1 VQIRSFGSTDLKV
14 SELGLGCARIGGIFQ
29 GDSGGFVDLLSAAFD
44 GGINFFDT
52 ADMYSQGESEQL
64 IGRTFRGRR
73 DRVIIAT
80 KAGYC
85 LPAQRRLAARLK
97 PILRPVIRRLGL
109 RRASVP
115 SSVRGQLA
123 QDFSPEYLK
132 NAVEGSL
139 RRLRTDYVDLFQLHS
154 PPRSVVE
161 RDDWVSAL
169 ERLKESGK
177 IRHYGVSCDDFDAGL
192 AALRLPGL
200 QSVQV
205 LLNLLDQGA
214 TERLLPAARDR
225 GVGVIAR
232 ETLANGMLVKSAAAL
247 DLKQYC
253 KSPEEEAKRAE
264 QLTRYRQAAASEGRP
279 LPAFSLKYVT
289 GLAGV
294 AVALI
299 GVSKIGQLQELLRLA
314 GE

>member
-80 KAGYC
+80 KAGYS

-109 RRASVP
+109 RRSSVP
-115 SSVRGQLA
+115 SSVRGELA
-123 QDFSPEYLK
+123 QDFSPGYLK

-139 RRLRTDYVDLFQLHS
+139 RRLRTDYIDLFQLHS
-154 PPRSVVE
+154 APRSVME
-161 RDDWVSAL
+161 RDDWVGAL
-169 ERLKESGK
+169 EDVKRAGK
-177 IRHYGVSCDDFDAGL
+177 IRHYGVSCDDLEAGV
-192 AALRLPGL
+192 AALRFPGVHSL
-200 QSVQV
+200 QV
-205 LLNLLDQGA
+205 LLNLLEQGA
-214 TERLLPAARDR
+214 TERLLPSAHER

-232 ETLANGMLVKSAAAL
+232 ETLANGLLVKSAASL

-253 KSPEEEAKRAE
+253 KSPEEEVRRAE
-264 QLTRYRQAAASEGRP
+264 QLERYRQAAAAEGRA
-279 LPAFSLKYVT
+279 LPAFALKYVT

-299 GVSKIGQLQELLRLA
+299 GVSKIDQLRELLRLA
-314 GE
+314 AD